1 MKTFVLELRF
11 DRDNERRLEV
21 RPDHRSFLERLHGEG
36 TLVTAGPFADDSGA
50 LLVFRAESQAALEEL
65 LEEDPYVRADVA
77 TRVSIREW
85 APIIPAP

>member
-21 RPDHRSFLERLHGEG
+21 RPDHRGFLERLHGEG
-36 TLVTAGPFADDSGA
+36 TLVMAGPFGDDSGA
-50 LLVFRAESQAALEEL
+50 LLVFRAQSQAALEEL
-65 LEEDPYVRADVA
+65 LEDDPYVRADVA